1 MTGYTIPLD
10 KPAER
15 RLMLATRSE
24 TLDELNRYFE
34 PDSDSP
40 AAMDPPKA
48 QYAKAGT
55 YKGRLLMPAEWLLT
69 MNEGGLR
76 NVNPMWVMAAK
87 EPALILTGS
96 DGEYA
101 EEISSAKLIEER
113 ERQRKEDRAQT
124 VYLRHYGMI

>member
-1 MTGYTIPLD
+1 MNFCIPLD
-10 KPAER
+10 RPAER

-34 PDSDSP
+34 PDDES
-40 AAMDPPKA
+40 AAQTATKA
-48 QYAKAGT
+48 QYAKAGA

-69 MNEGGLR
+69 MTEGGLR

-87 EPALILTGS
+87 EPALILTGT
-96 DGEYA
+96 DGEYSD
-101 EEISSAKLIEER
+101 EVSSAELIEER